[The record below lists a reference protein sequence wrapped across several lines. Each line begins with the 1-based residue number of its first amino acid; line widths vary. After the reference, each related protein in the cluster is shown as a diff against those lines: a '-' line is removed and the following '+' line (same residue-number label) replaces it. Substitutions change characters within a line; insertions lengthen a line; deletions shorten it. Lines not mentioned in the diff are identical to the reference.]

1 MAMPYRA
8 PLKRGWSYLKWHG
21 HTICSF
27 AWFYMVQYFVFH
39 GIVFLICSSSDL
51 THHFMMLRSEI
62 NFVIFWILVILI
74 DSAWKSGWK
83 YLFVEKKFW
92 PKKIVVG
99 NFLGEK
105 KIGWKIF
112 FGSKNFFWSKK
123 NFLVENKFFGRK
135 KSFWSK
141 TFFW

>member
-1 MAMPYRA
+1 MPNRA

-27 AWFYMVQYFVFH
+27 AWFFIYMVQYFVFH

-105 KIGWKIF
+105 KIGWKKNF
-112 FGSKNFFWSKK
+112 RSKKFLGRKHFLGKKNFGSKRFGSEIFF
-123 NFLVENKFFGRK
+123 V
-135 KSFWSK
+135 
-141 TFFW
+141 